1 MFRANFWLVDF
12 GFCWV
17 CGFGLVSSLFSVGF
31 GGLAFGF
38 WTLGFWYFG
47 QSRDDCWLRVRFCDF
62 GFWVCSGIVN
72 FGPLGFGV

>member
-38 WTLGFWYFG
+38 GLWGFGISVRVVMIVDLGW
-47 QSRDDCWLRVRFCDF
+47 
-62 GFWVCSGIVN
+62 GFVI
-72 FGPLGFGV
+72 LGFGCVLV